1 MQMQESRIKSVE
13 GPEDLPEDQ
22 YKQHGQGKVTFKVK
36 QPAEQVQPTPT
47 SKPKGNGAGKADA
60 VKGRML

>member
-1 MQMQESRIKSVE
+1 MLESRIKSVE
-13 GPEDLPEDQ
+13 GPEDLGEDQ

-36 QPAEQVQPTPT
+36 QAGETQPIAA
-47 SKPKGNGAGKADA
+47 SKPKAGGAGKADA